1 MESLIQLNNIEKSY
15 VMGEGERSVTT
26 QVLHGVSLNINQ
38 GEFVA
43 IVGQSGS
50 GKSTLMHILGFLDT
64 ATRGAYQF
72 DNRDVTNYDEDE
84 LADIR
89 SRKVGFVFQAFNLLP
104 RTTALDN
111 VRLPLVY
118 QGVGMGEQ
126 KERATEALIR
136 VGLENRLTHK
146 PNELSGGQ
154 QQRVAIARA
163 LITNPLLILADEPTG
178 NLDSKSADE
187 IIELFR
193 KLNGEGRTIVLVTHS
208 LEVAQIA
215 KRIITIKDG
224 QILSD
229 HINESWKS

>member
-84 LADIR
+84 LSDIR
-89 SRKVGFVFQAFNLLP
+89 SPVLR
-104 RTTALDN
+104 
-111 VRLPLVY
+111 RLIMCVCLWF
-118 QGVGMGEQ
+118 
-126 KERATEALIR
+126 IR
-136 VGLENRLTHK
+136 ESAWANKR
-146 PNELSGGQ
+146 N
-154 QQRVAIARA
+154 AR
-163 LITNPLLILADEPTG
+163 
-178 NLDSKSADE
+178 
-187 IIELFR
+187 R
-193 KLNGEGRTIVLVTHS
+193 KL
-208 LEVAQIA
+208 
-215 KRIITIKDG
+215 
-224 QILSD
+224 
-229 HINESWKS
+229 